1 MNDGS
6 THPGSADPSSADPGS
21 ANHRG
26 ANQSDARGDNAGS
39 QAGRPPVTY
48 LLLIRHGENEW
59 VKSGRLAG
67 RTPGVHLNERGREQA
82 AGLVE
87 LLSRQPI
94 HAIYSSPLERCLET
108 AQPLAD
114 HLGLPIILEA
124 NLIEVNYGAW
134 HGAELKELAKRDEW
148 QAVQHFPSTFRF
160 PEGES
165 LREVQY
171 RAASVADRL
180 AQLHPNQVIA
190 IFSHGDV
197 IRTLLAHFA
206 GTPLDLF
213 QRVHV
218 NPASVSTV
226 GVFGG
231 RPALLC
237 VNYTAEL
244 PVYEH
249 KAQDDKA
256 GESAQGTPAE
266 PAAASEN
273 AVVAAESRDV
283 GK

>member
-1 MNDGS
+1 MLNHVHAREGHTNNVQPEGVES
-6 THPGSADPSSADPGS
+6 HGVSQSSPDRA
-21 ANHRG
+21 
-26 ANQSDARGDNAGS
+26 DARREEGG
-39 QAGRPPVTY
+39 PPATF

-67 RTPGVHLNERGREQA
+67 RTAGVHLNEKGREQA
-82 AGLVE
+82 AGLAGM
-87 LLSRQPI
+87 LAQQPL

-108 AQPLAD
+108 AQPLAERT
-114 HLGLPIILEA
+114 GLAIRIEE
-124 NLIEVNYGAW
+124 NLIEVDYGAW

-165 LREVQY
+165 LRDVQY
-171 RAASVADRL
+171 RAAGIADRL
-180 AQLHPNQVIA
+180 AALHPNQVIA
-190 IFSHGDV
+190 LFSHGDV

-218 NPASVSTV
+218 SPASVSVV

-231 RPALLC
+231 RPAILC
-237 VNYTAEL
+237 VNYTAAL
-244 PVYEH
+244 PVFEL
-249 KAQDDKA
+249 KADRTQ
-256 GESAQGTPAE
+256 
-266 PAAASEN
+266 ASEN
-273 AVVAAESRDV
+273 AQETPAEAATPRNALAAVESSDD